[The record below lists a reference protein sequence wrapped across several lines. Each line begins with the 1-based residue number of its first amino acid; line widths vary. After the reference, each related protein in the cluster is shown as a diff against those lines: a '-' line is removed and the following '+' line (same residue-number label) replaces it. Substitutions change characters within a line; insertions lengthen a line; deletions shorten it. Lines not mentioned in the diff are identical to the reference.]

1 MREML
6 PPWVALS
13 CDERSAHVRNL
24 SLPSTSLDGVCLRFG
39 DIRDFAL
46 DTRRLFAE
54 DNNSHHRRGFGR
66 GAEGWLRP
74 GLYGGTYDLAG
85 QSRRRRNRG
94 RYASGSPRI
103 ARNHKAATLIPHAG
117 SPHDFISVVSG
128 AGLPR
133 AQADDADDERR
144 VSRGSGELHPLR
156 FVLTCNVRFWPL
168 ADISCCAAYV
178 CFRG

>member
-1 MREML
+1 M
-6 PPWVALS
+6 VFA
-13 CDERSAHVRNL
+13 CDSEISVTLHWIRGAF
-24 SLPSTSLDGVCLRFG
+24 SLKIITPIIDG
-39 DIRDFAL
+39 
-46 DTRRLFAE
+46 
-54 DNNSHHRRGFGR
+54 GFGR

-133 AQADDADDERR
+133 AQADDADDDRR
-144 VSRGSGELHPLR
+144 VSRASGELHPLR

-168 ADISCCAAYV
+168 ADISCWAAYV